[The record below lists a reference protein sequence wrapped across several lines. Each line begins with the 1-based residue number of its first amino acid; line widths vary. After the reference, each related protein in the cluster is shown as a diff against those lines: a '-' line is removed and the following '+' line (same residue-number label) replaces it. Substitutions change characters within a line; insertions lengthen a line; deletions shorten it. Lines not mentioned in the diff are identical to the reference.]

1 MTPLLK
7 EAYSPEAFRKHAH
20 ALVDQLAD
28 YLSAAQQNEPGR
40 FFTIHEPEALYASW
54 KNKLNSNEQK
64 DVPGFFTEILNGSLN
79 LQHPRYMGHQVT
91 APLPITAIAGMLTQ
105 IVNNGLAVYEV
116 GNTACVLEKLIIDTL
131 AQVLGYNTEASG
143 LLTSGGTLANLT
155 ALLTARAMITG
166 TDVWENGQQEEKF
179 ALMVSEEA
187 HYCVDRAVRV
197 MGWGSEGII
206 KIPVNDSFSM
216 RTELLPEYF
225 AEAQRKGIRVV
236 AVVGSA
242 CSTSTGAYDDL
253 EAIAAFCKEHSLWF
267 HADGAHGS
275 AVAFSQKHK
284 HLIKGIEHA
293 DSVVTDFHKLL
304 LIPGLA
310 TAVVYKN
317 GLHAFKTFRQD
328 AQYLWNKATS
338 IDHYNLGKKTF
349 ECTKVMM
356 SVKIASA
363 LHLHGPQVWEDFVNT
378 AHENGQ
384 LFAKAVT
391 ERNAIELALPPQ
403 SNIVCFRYIKGITDN
418 ETANRINRAIRS
430 KLLENGNFFIVQTTL
445 KGNVYLRVTLMNPF
459 TSVEDMNGLLD
470 EVESIGE
477 LWMKDYELPS

>member
-1 MTPLLK
+1 MNPLLK

-28 YLSAAQQNEPGR
+28 YLAAAQQNDAGR
-40 FFTIHEPEALYASW
+40 FFTMHHPDELYAYW
-54 KNKLNSNEQK
+54 KNKLNTGGEK
-64 DVPGFFTEILNGSLN
+64 DMPGFFTEILNGSLN

-91 APLPITAIAGMLTQ
+91 APLPITAITGMLTQ
-105 IVNNGLAVYEV
+105 LVNNGLAVYEV
-116 GNTACVLEKLIIDTL
+116 GNTACVLERLVIDTL
-131 AQVLGYNTEASG
+131 AQALGYTPEAGG

-155 ALLTARAMITG
+155 ALLTARAMIPG
-166 TDVWENGQQEEKF
+166 TDVWENGQQEKM

-197 MGWGSEGII
+197 MGWGEEGII
-206 KIPVNDSFSM
+206 KIPVNETFSM
-216 RTELLPEYF
+216 RTDLLPEYY
-225 AEAQRKGIRVV
+225 AEAKRKGIRVI

-253 EAIAAFCKEHSLWF
+253 EAIAAFCKEHNLWF

-284 HLIKGIEHA
+284 HLVKGIEQA

-304 LIPGLA
+304 LVPGLA

-317 GLHAFKTFRQD
+317 GLHAFNTFKQE
-328 AQYLWNKATS
+328 AQYLWNKTTGT
-338 IDHYNLGKKTF
+338 DHYNLGKKTF
-349 ECTKVMM
+349 ECTKLMM
-356 SVKIASA
+356 SVKIASILYA
-363 LHLHGPQVWEDFVNT
+363 HGTKVWEEFVDNV
-378 AHENGQ
+378 HENGQ
-384 LFAKAVT
+384 LFAQAVAA
-391 ERNAIELALPPQ
+391 RSSLELALNPQ
-403 SNIVCFRYIKGITDN
+403 SNIVCFRYIKGITNTED
-418 ETANRINRAIRS
+418 ANRINRAIRS

-445 KGNVYLRVTLMNPF
+445 KGKVYLRVTLMNPF

-470 EVESIGE
+470 EVEKIGKE
-477 LWMKDYELPS
+477 LTV

>member
-1 MTPLLK
+1 MTPLLQ
-7 EAYSPEAFRKHAH
+7 EAYSPETFRKQAH
-20 ALVDQLAD
+20 ELVDQLAD
-28 YLSAAQQNEPGR
+28 LLATAQQNQPGR
-40 FFTIHEPEALYASW
+40 FFTMHQPDELYHSW
-54 KNKLNSNEQK
+54 KRKLVSAEPRDMNS
-64 DVPGFFTEILNGSLN
+64 FFAEILDGSLN

-91 APLPITAIAGMLTQ
+91 APLPVTAMTGMLTQ
-105 IVNNGLAVYEV
+105 LLNNGLAVYEV
-116 GNTACVLEKLIIDTL
+116 GNTGCVLERLVIDTL
-131 AQVLGYNTEASG
+131 AQALGYNSEAGG

-155 ALLTARAMITG
+155 ALLTARAMIPG
-166 TDVWENGQQEEKF
+166 TDVWENGQQEKF

-197 MGWGSEGII
+197 MGWGAEGII
-206 KIPVNDSFSM
+206 KIPVNEQYSM
-216 RTELLPEYF
+216 RTELLPEYY
-225 AEAQRKGIRVV
+225 AEAKQKGLRVI

-253 EAIAAFCKEHSLWF
+253 EAIAGFCKEHHLWF

-284 HLIKGIEHA
+284 QLIKGIEQA

-317 GLHAFKTFRQD
+317 GLHAFNTFRQE
-328 AQYLWNKATS
+328 AQYLWNKTTG

-349 ECTKVMM
+349 ECTKLMM

-363 LHLHGPQVWEDFVNT
+363 LYLHGTKVWEDFVDT
-378 AHENGQ
+378 VHEHGQ
-384 LFAKAVT
+384 LFAKAVAS
-391 ERNAIELALPPQ
+391 RSSLELALNPQ
-403 SNIVCFRYIKGITDN
+403 SNIVCFRYMKGITNN
-418 ETANRINRAIRS
+418 EEANRVNRAIRS

-459 TSVEDMNGLLD
+459 TSVGDMNGLLD

-477 LWMKDYELPS
+477 GPFKGCLKLFE